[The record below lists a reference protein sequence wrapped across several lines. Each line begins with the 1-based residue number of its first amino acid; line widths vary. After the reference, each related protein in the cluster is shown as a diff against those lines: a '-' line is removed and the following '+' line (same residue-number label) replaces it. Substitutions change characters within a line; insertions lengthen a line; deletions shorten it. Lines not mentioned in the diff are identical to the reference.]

1 MQDAYQLVWKL
12 CKSHWHLYTC
22 MPLKQSWLKH
32 WHRIHIQHVD
42 TTFTLVYSRTIHVMF
57 LINVYVHTYYTHY
70 ACPHAPAYT
79 SDPTCSNVL
88 FCAYIIKLYI
98 KYDTHERCVQL
109 CSLYTELDNMIHVQ
123 CVVWQWSLQSVH
135 AWDCKKKEFI
145 CTIYSIIGCIN
156 SKDIHNS
163 IIYYLQFHC
172 TLVYEAWFK
181 KPCPRAAVLLSGRC
195 THSWVDLLLRVPALV
210 LQKAT
215 SVGMEHTN
223 TCTYTHAHVHTHLYT
238 YTQTHAHL
246 HICTHTHMYVHT
258 CTHTHNTHTHT
269 HAQAAHLTTQQ
280 MPPRPAPIMASTM
293 TREVSPTASGMY
305 WAAAGRGEG
314 GGGGGGGG
322 GGMAEGKGEKTS
334 AAASSSSANDE
345 GSMYASLLDNLRVS
359 PATDGQRPQLHP
371 SS

>member
-1 MQDAYQLVWKL
+1 
-12 CKSHWHLYTC
+12 
-22 MPLKQSWLKH
+22 
-32 WHRIHIQHVD
+32 
-42 TTFTLVYSRTIHVMF
+42 
-57 LINVYVHTYYTHY
+57 
-70 ACPHAPAYT
+70 
-79 SDPTCSNVL
+79 
-88 FCAYIIKLYI
+88 
-98 KYDTHERCVQL
+98 
-109 CSLYTELDNMIHVQ
+109 MIHVQ

-215 SVGMEHTN
+215 SVGMAHTT
-223 TCTYTHAHVHTHLYT
+223 TCTYT
-238 YTQTHAHL
+238 Q
-246 HICTHTHMYVHT
+246 MYVHT
-258 CTHTHNTHTHT
+258 CTHTHNT

-305 WAAAGRGEG
+305 WAAAGREG
-314 GGGGGGGG
+314 GG
-322 GGMAEGKGEKTS
+322 EWQKGKGREDKCS
-334 AAASSSSANDE
+334 CIK
-345 GSMYASLLDNLRVS
+345 
-359 PATDGQRPQLHP
+359 QQC
-371 SS
+371 